1 LEAVRLLVRE
11 LVVLAVL
18 ALFLELLLPPGDM
31 RRYVKMVFGLLVIVA
46 VVQAVARP
54 WQSLAQDFAA
64 LSIEE
69 TKAVASTPFDQGQR
83 MWEKS
88 KEQALIHYEDG
99 LCRQV
104 KALAGMHPDI
114 EVLNVEVLLY
124 NEESGTPAKIKEIV
138 LVVSRRTQEVRE
150 VKIGEGVDKEE
161 QTDWAEQL
169 RTTIADFYSLNL
181 EQVTVIKN

>member
-1 LEAVRLLVRE
+1 LEAVKVLVRE

-46 VVQAVARP
+46 VVQALARP

-69 TKAVASTPFDQGQR
+69 TKAVAGTSFDQGQR

-88 KEQALIHYEDG
+88 KEQALINYEDG
-99 LCRQV
+99 LCRQI
-104 KALAGMHPDI
+104 KALAGMHPDV
-114 EVLNVEVLLY
+114 EVLNVEVRLDS
-124 NEESGTPAKIKEIV
+124 EESSTPVRIEEIV
-138 LVVSRRTQEVRE
+138 LVVSRPPPDVLE
-150 VKIGEGVDKEE
+150 VKIGKGAGKEE

-181 EQVTVIKN
+181 EQVTVIKD